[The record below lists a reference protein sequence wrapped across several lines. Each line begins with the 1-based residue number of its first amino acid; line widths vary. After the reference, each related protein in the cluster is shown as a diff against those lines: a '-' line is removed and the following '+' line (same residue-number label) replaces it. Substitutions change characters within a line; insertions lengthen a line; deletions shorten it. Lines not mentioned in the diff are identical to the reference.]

1 MRLKIEPS
9 ASNSAETLVG
19 ESAPAATYSADL
31 RALVAEGVAAAQAG
45 DRARARVLLTQATD
59 KDPANSEAW
68 MWLASISEYP
78 EELLVFLNKVLE
90 CDPSNQRA
98 LDWHASTC
106 SLIAKN
112 FVHRGVAA
120 KDEGNLDLAMDC
132 FEKAIANDE
141 KSEMAWFWKASIA
154 PEESV
159 VIASLNRV
167 LEINPENDDA
177 RTALAA
183 IDDARIEQRYLAVQK
198 TVAEGNWYE
207 ALSELDDFL
216 ADNLA
221 SVEAWTLRSHIS
233 SSIEEKLLCYERVL
247 SLEPSNEFAAAGR
260 EFLTTLNAAVKP
272 AVAEQPP
279 VAEGSAV
286 VDEIEGSEQFA
297 VQDSA
302 EESEDADASAIAMPT
317 DIPLEDAAP
326 RSSGLETRV
335 DPPVFFAEEE
345 KVEPAAEYVPKSEPE
360 VDPMIMAAVLAELEA
375 NDKTDVLDPIEEVET
390 HFDGEIH
397 ISSDDANA
405 DSYSHADAEQLRGIP
420 DGSPF
425 NELVEDRKVE
435 QPVEPLFD
443 DGDKILESTVIDF
456 PASAEASNGV
466 TDFLKAYD
474 ERFSEEPSEAPQ
486 SAEEIAAE
494 AAIHETVSAPLIASK
509 PEYECPFCAA
519 EIAPQAFSCK
529 DCRAILSLDDLEGI
543 LASSTGDLEQIHE
556 AVVEMEASWNTR
568 EFTARELT
576 DLGMGHLNLKNF
588 DRGLRYLQEAARLD
602 PDNVIFVSQVNSLA
616 IRLDEIHRHDASVDS
631 QPKGCS
637 ILVVDDSAT
646 VRKLISNK
654 LEKHGHT
661 VICASDGVEA
671 MEAIDNFTPELVLL
685 DITMPR
691 MDGYQVCKMIRA
703 HETAK
708 EVPVVMISGKDGFFD
723 KVRGKMS
730 GCTGYITKP
739 FGPET
744 LMKALDTYLT
754 QPAQPVVE

>member
-1 MRLKIEPS
+1 MRLKIDPS

-19 ESAPAATYSADL
+19 ESAPTAAYAADL

-120 KDEGNLDLAMDC
+120 KDEGNLALAMDC

-159 VIASLNRV
+159 VIESLNRV

-198 TVAEGNWYE
+198 TVAGGNWYE

-260 EFLTTLNAAVKP
+260 EFLTKLNAAVAPEVPEQP
-272 AVAEQPP
+272 AVAEEPEQP
-279 VAEGSAV
+279 V
-286 VDEIEGSEQFA
+286 VQ
-297 VQDSA
+297 
-302 EESEDADASAIAMPT
+302 EDAGESNASAIAMPT
-317 DIPLEDAAP
+317 DVPLEEAP
-326 RSSGLETRV
+326 PRPTGLETRV
-335 DPPVFFAEEE
+335 DPPVFFVEEE
-345 KVEPAAEYVPKSEPE
+345 KVEPAPEYIPKSESEPE

-375 NDKTDVLDPIEEVET
+375 NEKADVLDPIEEVET

-397 ISSDDANA
+397 ISSDDESVRPH
-405 DSYSHADAEQLRGIP
+405 SYADAEQLQGIP

-425 NELVEDRKVE
+425 NELAEDRKVE
-435 QPVEPLFD
+435 QPEEPLFD

-456 PASAEASNGV
+456 PAQAETSNGV
-466 TDFLKAYD
+466 EGFLKAYD

-494 AAIHETVSAPLIASK
+494 AAIHETVGAPLIASK

-529 DCRAILSLDDLEGI
+529 DCRAILSLDDIESI
-543 LASSTGDLEQIHE
+543 LASNTGDLEQIHE

-568 EFTARELT
+568 EFSARELT
-576 DLGMGHLNLKNF
+576 DLGIGHLNLKNF

-602 PDNVIFVSQVNSLA
+602 PDNVILVSQVNSLA
-616 IRLDEIHRHDASVDS
+616 IRLDEIHRHDASADS
-631 QPKGCS
+631 KSKGCS

-661 VICASDGVEA
+661 VICAADGVEA

-691 MDGYQVCKMIRA
+691 MDGYQVCKMIRS

-708 EVPVVMISGKDGFFD
+708 DVPVVMISGKDGFFD

>member
-9 ASNSAETLVG
+9 AHTPAEALVS
-19 ESAPAATYSADL
+19 ESAPAAAYAADL
-31 RALVAEGVAAAQAG
+31 RSLVAEGVAAAQAG
-45 DRARARVLLTQATD
+45 DRARARILLTEATD
-59 KDPANSEAW
+59 KDPANSDAW

-98 LDWHASTC
+98 IDWHASTC

-120 KDEGNLDLAMDC
+120 KDEGSNELAMEC
-132 FEKAIANDE
+132 FDKAIEHDNN
-141 KSEMAWFWKASIA
+141 SEMAWFWRASIA
-154 PEESV
+154 EDESIV
-159 VIASLNRV
+159 VESLNRV
-167 LEINPENDDA
+167 LEINPDNDDA
-177 RTALAA
+177 RSALAS
-183 IDDARIEQRYLAVQK
+183 IEDARIEKRYLAVQR
-198 TVAEGNWYE
+198 TVADGNWYE
-207 ALSELDDFL
+207 ALNQLDEFL
-216 ADNLA
+216 EDNLT
-221 SVEAWTLRSHIS
+221 SVSAWTLRSHIS

-247 SLEPSNEFAAAGR
+247 SLDPSNEFASAGR
-260 EFLTTLNAAVKP
+260 DFLMALAAAVKP
-272 AVAEQPP
+272 AIVEQPP
-279 VAEGSAV
+279 VEEVAIDAPSAV
-286 VDEIEGSEQFA
+286 EDIEAEASDDVD
-297 VQDSA
+297 
-302 EESEDADASAIAMPT
+302 AIAMPT
-317 DIPLEDAAP
+317 DIPLEDPRPAP
-326 RSSGLETRV
+326 TGLETRL
-335 DPPVFFAEEE
+335 DPPYFGEEA
-345 KVEPAAEYVPKSEPE
+345 KVEPAPEYIPAGEPE

-375 NDKTDVLDPIEEVET
+375 NAKADVLDPIEEVEP

-397 ISSDDANA
+397 ISSDDEAEKVNA
-405 DSYSHADAEQLRGIP
+405 VGLAGEP

-425 NELVEDRKVE
+425 NDLAEDRKVE
-435 QPVEPLFD
+435 QPESPLFEES
-443 DGDKILESTVIDF
+443 DKVLESTVIDF
-456 PASAEASNGV
+456 PAEDGSATGV
-466 TDFLKAYD
+466 EDFLKAYD
-474 ERFSEEPSEAPQ
+474 ERFSEEPVEAVR
-486 SAEEIAAE
+486 SAEELAAE
-494 AAIHETVSAPLIASK
+494 AAIHETVSAPLISSV
-509 PEYECPFCAA
+509 PEYECPYCAA
-519 EIAPQAFSCK
+519 EAAPQAFSCK
-529 DCRAILSLDDLEGI
+529 DCRAILSLDDIDAL
-543 LASSTGDLEQIHE
+543 LASSTGDLERIHD

-568 EFTARELT
+568 EFTSRELS
-576 DLGMGHLNLKNF
+576 DLGIGHLNLKNF

-602 PDNVIFVSQVNSLA
+602 PDNVILVSQVNSLA
-616 IRLDEIHRHDASVDS
+616 IRLDEIHRREASVEAQS
-631 QPKGCS
+631 KGCS

-661 VICASDGVEA
+661 VICAADGVEA

-708 EVPVVMISGKDGFFD
+708 DVPVVMISGKDGFFD

-754 QPAQPVVE
+754 QPSQPVVE

>member
-9 ASNSAETLVG
+9 AYTPAETLTG
-19 ESAPAATYSADL
+19 ESAPASAYSADL

-59 KDPANSEAW
+59 KDPANAEAW

-98 LDWHASTC
+98 IDWHASTC

-120 KDEGNLDLAMDC
+120 KDEGNQELALDC
-132 FEKAIANDE
+132 FEKAIESDPN
-141 KSEMAWFWKASIA
+141 SEMAWFWKASIA

-159 VIASLNRV
+159 VVECLNRV
-167 LEINPENDDA
+167 LEINPDNDDA
-177 RTALAA
+177 RIALAS
-183 IDDARIEQRYLAVQK
+183 IDDARIETRYLAVQK
-198 TVAEGNWYE
+198 TVASGNWYE
-207 ALSELDDFL
+207 ALTELDEFL

-221 SVEAWTLRSHIS
+221 NVDAWTLRSHIS
-233 SSIEEKLLCYERVL
+233 SSLEEKLLCYERVL
-247 SLEPSNEFAAAGR
+247 SLDPDNRFAAAGR
-260 EFLTTLNAAVKP
+260 EFLNDLNAAAKP
-272 AVAEQPP
+272 AVAEQPAV
-279 VAEGSAV
+279 VAEEETAA
-286 VDEIEGSEQFA
+286 DEGNGN
-297 VQDSA
+297 
-302 EESEDADASAIAMPT
+302 AIAMPN
-317 DIPLEDAAP
+317 DIPLEAANP
-326 RSSGLETRV
+326 IPTGNETRL
-335 DPPVFFAEEE
+335 DPPYFPVAADNA
-345 KVEPAAEYVPKSEPE
+345 EPAPEYLPDNEPE

-375 NDKTDVLDPIEEVET
+375 NDKTDILEPIEVVEP

-397 ISSDDANA
+397 ISSDDEEI
-405 DSYSHADAEQLRGIP
+405 DAHSNGLELSGIP
-420 DGSPF
+420 EGSPF
-425 NELVEDRKVE
+425 NDLVEDRKVE
-435 QPVEPLFD
+435 QPEEPLFD
-443 DGDKILESTVIDF
+443 DDDLILESGTLDLAPESDV
-456 PASAEASNGV
+456 SAGV
-466 TDFLKAYD
+466 ESFLKAYD
-474 ERFSEEPSEAPQ
+474 ERFAETNEVSEPEPVLEDES
-486 SAEEIAAE
+486 
-494 AAIHETVSAPLIASK
+494 AIHETFGAPLISSV
-509 PEYECPFCAA
+509 PEYECPFCASA
-519 EIAPQAFSCK
+519 IDPKAFSCK
-529 DCRAILSLDDLEGI
+529 DCRAILSLDDVEAI
-543 LASSTGDLEQIHE
+543 LASTTGDLEQIHE
-556 AVVEMEASWNTR
+556 AVVEMEASLNSR
-568 EFTARELT
+568 EFTAHELT
-576 DLGMGHLNLKNF
+576 DLGIGHLNLKNF

-616 IRLDEIHRHDASVDS
+616 IRLDEIRRREASSDS
-631 QPKGCS
+631 KPKGCS

-691 MDGYQVCKMIRA
+691 MDGYQVCKMIRS

-754 QPAQPVVE
+754 QPRQPVVE

>member
-9 ASNSAETLVG
+9 AYSPAETLVG
-19 ESAPAATYSADL
+19 ESAPAAAYSADL
-31 RALVAEGVAAAQAG
+31 RALVAEGVAAAQSG
-45 DRARARVLLTQATD
+45 DRVRARVLLTQATD

-120 KDEGNLDLAMDC
+120 KDEGNLELAMDC
-132 FEKAIANDE
+132 FEKAIDNDE

-154 PEESV
+154 PDESDV
-159 VIASLNRV
+159 VESLNRV
-167 LEINPENDDA
+167 LEINPDNDDA
-177 RTALAA
+177 RTALAS
-183 IDDARIEQRYLAVQK
+183 IDDARIEKRFLAVQK
-198 TVAEGNWYE
+198 TVADGNWYE
-207 ALSELDDFL
+207 ALSELDEFL

-260 EFLTTLNAAVKP
+260 DFLVALNAAVKP
-272 AVAEQPP
+272 AVAEQPV
-279 VAEGSAV
+279 VAEEPAAADEVEGPEQLAV
-286 VDEIEGSEQFA
+286 HEET
-297 VQDSA
+297 A
-302 EESEDADASAIAMPT
+302 ETDASAITMPT
-317 DIPLEDAAP
+317 DIPLEEAAP
-326 RSSGLETRV
+326 PSSGLETRL
-335 DPPVFFAEEE
+335 DPPSFSIEEK
-345 KVEPAAEYVPKSEPE
+345 KVEPAPEYIPKSDPE

-375 NDKTDVLDPIEEVET
+375 NDKADVLEPIDEVET

-397 ISSDDANA
+397 ISADDENSNG
-405 DSYSHADAEQLRGIP
+405 DVYDEELPLQGIP

-435 QPVEPLFD
+435 QPAEPLFD

-456 PASAEASNGV
+456 PAEAEASNGV
-466 TDFLKAYD
+466 DDFLKAYD
-474 ERFSEEPSEAPQ
+474 ERFSEEPSEAPH

-494 AAIHETVSAPLIASK
+494 AAIHETVSAPLIASV
-509 PEYECPFCAA
+509 PDYECPFCAA
-519 EIAPQAFSCK
+519 ETAPQAYSCK
-529 DCRAILSLDDLEGI
+529 DCRAILSLDDVEGI
-543 LASSTGDLEQIHE
+543 LASSTGDLEQIHD
-556 AVVEMEASWNTR
+556 AVVEMEAAWNTR

-602 PDNVIFVSQVNSLA
+602 PDNVILVSQVNSLA
-616 IRLDEIHRHDASVDS
+616 IRLDEIRRHDASVDS
-631 QPKGCS
+631 KAKGCS

-703 HETAK
+703 HDTAK
-708 EVPVVMISGKDGFFD
+708 GVPVVMISGKDGFFD